1 MGSHRAA
8 KHARRRA
15 AGRPRRTTRVW
26 ATAAGTAGV
35 VAVAALGVHSAIIH
49 TDPPAVHARPAPS
62 PQLMPFP
69 DLAARARLQR
79 VPLYPA
85 HEPAIVPRKSWGA
98 DESLRTEPP
107 HYSTTVKA
115 VFLHHTD
122 SGNDYR
128 CEDVPQII
136 RDIYSGHIQ
145 SRHWDDVAYNF
156 FVDKCGT
163 IYEGRAGGSDRPVT
177 GAHSIGFN
185 KDTMGIAAIGTYDA
199 KGSVPQ
205 AMAESIARI
214 AAWKLGL
221 SDIDPRGEVGLV
233 SSSSK
238 SRFKKGQRAEFHV
251 IAGHRDAYMT
261 DCPGKELYAKLPE
274 IRTEAARLQGRPP
287 LHAAKSKG

>member
-1 MGSHRAA
+1 M
-8 KHARRRA
+8 
-15 AGRPRRTTRVW
+15 PR
-26 ATAAGTAGV
+26 
-35 VAVAALGVHSAIIH
+35 
-49 TDPPAVHARPAPS
+49 
-62 PQLMPFP
+62 
-69 DLAARARLQR
+69 
-79 VPLYPA
+79 
-85 HEPAIVPRKSWGA
+85 
-98 DESLRTEPP
+98 
-107 HYSTTVKA
+107 
-115 VFLHHTD
+115 
-122 SGNDYR
+122 
-128 CEDVPQII
+128 II

-205 AMAESIARI
+205 EMAESIARI

-238 SRFKKGQRAEFHV
+238 SRFKKGKQAVFHV

-261 DCPGKELYAKLPE
+261 DCPGKELYAELPE
-274 IRTEAARLQGRPP
+274 IRTEAARLQGRPRCAPRRARADRP
-287 LHAAKSKG
+287 LPCQRGASASSATSSPTAPAYRRRSSQTASTTASGERSAPSASRSARRSASG

>member
-8 KHARRRA
+8 KHARRAVR
-15 AGRPRRTTRVW
+15 RPRRAVGVW
-26 ATAAGTAGV
+26 ATASATAGV
-35 VAVAALGVHSAIIH
+35 AAVAVLGVHNAIIH
-49 TDPPAVHARPAPS
+49 IDPPSVHAVPAPS

-69 DLAARARLQR
+69 DLAARARLHR

-85 HEPAIVPRKSWGA
+85 HEPAIVSRKSWGA

-107 HYSTTVKA
+107 HYGHTVKA

-122 SGNDYR
+122 SVNDYR
-128 CEDVPQII
+128 CKDVPRII

-145 SRHWDDVAYNF
+145 GRHWDDVAYNF

-199 KGSVPQ
+199 KGSVPPVMIE
-205 AMAESIARI
+205 AIAKV

-221 SDIDPRGEVGLV
+221 SDIDPRGEVTLV
-233 SSSSK
+233 STSSK
-238 SRFKKGQRAEFHV
+238 SRFKKGKRAVFHV
-251 IAGHRDAYMT
+251 IAGHRDAFMT
-261 DCPGKELYAKLPE
+261 DCPGKQLYAELPE

-287 LHAAKSKG
+287 LRAAKGKG

>member
-15 AGRPRRTTRVW
+15 AGGPRRATRVW
-26 ATAAGTAGV
+26 ATAAATAGA
-35 VAVAALGVHSAIIH
+35 VAVAAIGVQSLLIR
-49 TDPPAVHARPAPS
+49 TDPPPVHARPAPS
-62 PQLMPFP
+62 PQLMPLP
-69 DLAARARLQR
+69 DPAARAGLQH
-79 VPLYPA
+79 VPLHPA
-85 HEPAIVPRKSWGA
+85 REPAIVPRKSWGA

-107 HYSTTVKA
+107 HYSATVKA

-122 SGNDYR
+122 SGNGYK
-128 CEDVPQII
+128 CADVPETI

-177 GAHSIGFN
+177 GAHSLGFN
-185 KDTMGIAAIGTYDA
+185 QDTMGIAAIGTYDD
-199 KGSVPQ
+199 KGSVPP
-205 AMAESIARI
+205 AMAEAIARL

-221 SDIDPRGEVGLV
+221 SDIDPRGKVTLV

-238 SRFKKGQRAEFHV
+238 SRFKKGERAVFHV

-287 LHAAKSKG
+287 PAAAQSDD

>member
-15 AGRPRRTTRVW
+15 AGAPRRAARVW
-26 ATAAGTAGV
+26 ATAAGAAGV
-35 VAVAALGVHSAIIH
+35 AAAAVLGVYGAIMRA
-49 TDPPAVHARPAPS
+49 DPSSVHARPAPS

-69 DLAARARLQR
+69 DLAARARLQH

-85 HEPAIVPRKSWGA
+85 REPAIVPRKSWGA

-122 SGNDYR
+122 SGNDYD
-128 CEDVPQII
+128 CQDVPRII

-156 FVDKCGT
+156 FVDRCGT

-185 KDTMGIAAIGTYDA
+185 NDTMGIAAIGTYDA
-199 KGSVPQ
+199 KGSVPP
-205 AMAESIARI
+205 AMAEAIARI

-221 SDIDPRGEVGLV
+221 SDVDPRGKVTLV

-238 SRFKKGQRAEFHV
+238 SRYKKGEPAVFHV
-251 IAGHRDAYMT
+251 IAGHRDAYTT
-261 DCPGKELYAKLPE
+261 DCPGKELYAKLPG
-274 IRTEAARLQGRPP
+274 IRSEAARLQGRPP
-287 LHAAKSKG
+287 LRAAGNGG

>member
-8 KHARRRA
+8 KHARRA
-15 AGRPRRTTRVW
+15 ARRPRRVTGVW
-26 ATAAGTAGV
+26 ATAAGTACL
-35 VAVAALGVHSAIIH
+35 VAVAALGVHGAIVH
-49 TDPPAVHARPAPS
+49 SDPPSVHARPAPS

-85 HEPAIVPRKSWGA
+85 HQPAIVSRKSWGA

-107 HYSTTVKA
+107 HYGHTVKA

-122 SGNDYR
+122 SGNDYK
-128 CEDVPQII
+128 CKDVPRII

-163 IYEGRAGGSDRPVT
+163 IYEGRAGGTSRPVT
-177 GAHSIGFN
+177 GAHAVGFN
-185 KDTMGIAAIGTYDA
+185 RDTMGIAAIGTYDA
-199 KGSVPQ
+199 KGSVPKVMLE
-205 AMAESIARI
+205 AIARI

-221 SDIDPRGEVGLV
+221 SGIDPRGEVTLV
-233 SSSSK
+233 STNSK
-238 SRFKKGQRAEFHV
+238 SRFKKGKRAVFHV

-274 IRTEAARLQGRPP
+274 IRAEAAGLQGRPG
-287 LHAAKSKG
+287 LNTAKGKG